1 MHLQHCITLHQLKVL
16 SVVCVSRYFYAPTE
30 ILMILKV
37 QYKVPQTICGAYVE
51 SSLRND

>member
-1 MHLQHCITLHQLKVL
+1 MHIQHCITLHHLKVM

-30 ILMILKV
+30 ILKV

-51 SSLRND
+51 SSLHND